1 MGGGSDAA
9 SNGARRAAVIYNPT
23 KKGVDGLRR
32 DVAAAIEEAGWA
44 EPVWIETEAD
54 DPGKGMAEDAVAK
67 GVDLVIAA
75 GGDGTVRAVAEG
87 LRGTGVEMAAVPL
100 GTGNLLAR
108 TLGIPVNDAKAAVR
122 TALHGV
128 PKAIDVI
135 MLEVTRPD
143 GEVESFASLVMAG
156 IGIDAEMIAKTNDDL
171 KKRVGWLAYVE
182 GGLRA
187 IPQSSPFRVY
197 YRLDRA
203 RIHRAR
209 VSSVLVAN
217 LGDLPGNV
225 ELIPDASVDDGRL
238 DVAVLQPKGF
248 LGWLQVWR
256 RVTWENRVLR
266 RTAVGRQVIR
276 MRDAS
281 GEDGGRSD
289 IAYLRGRAFS
299 LELDDEAR
307 ELEVDGDEFGKVLKI
322 SATTDAAAVII
333 RVDPSQLD

>member
-1 MGGGSDAA
+1 MDAGGT
-9 SNGARRAAVIYNPT
+9 GADGGERRAAVIYNPT
-23 KKGVDGLRR
+23 KKGVEALRR
-32 DVAAAIEEAGWA
+32 DVASAIEEAGWA

-54 DPGKGMAEDAVAK
+54 DPGKGMAEIAVAK

-108 TLGIPVNDAKAAVR
+108 TLGIPVNDVKGALQ

-128 PKAIDVI
+128 PRAIDVI
-135 MLEVTRPD
+135 MLEVTRPG
-143 GEVESFASLVMAG
+143 GEAETFASLVMAG
-156 IGIDAEMIAKTNDDL
+156 IGIDADMIAKTSDDL

-182 GGLRA
+182 GAVRA
-187 IPQSSPFRVY
+187 LPESEPFRVY
-197 YRLDRA
+197 YRLDDDHA
-203 RIHRAR
+203 HRAR
-209 VSSVLVAN
+209 VSSVLIAN

-225 ELIPDASVDDGRL
+225 ELIPDAEVDDGRL

-266 RTAVGRQVIR
+266 RTAVGRTVIK
-276 MRDAS
+276 MRDDTEGS
-281 GEDGGRSD
+281 ERSSV
-289 IAYLRGRAFS
+289 IAYLRGRSFS
-299 LELDDEAR
+299 LDLGDDAK
-307 ELEVDGDEFGKVLKI
+307 ELEVDGDEFGKVVKI
-322 SATTDAAAVII
+322 AAKTDASSVVI
-333 RVDPSQLD
+333 RVDREHLG